1 MHLNACWYRDGIHS
15 YDNIHIATAVDT
27 PDGLLAPVVR
37 DVDRLALHQI
47 ADRTRQLVAQAR
59 CGQLS
64 QNQLSGGTFTISNLG
79 MYGIDGAPA
88 ARWLQRICER
98 LQTPNQ

>member
-1 MHLNACWYRDGIHS
+1 MHVNACWYRDGIHS

-37 DVDRLALHQI
+37 DVDRLALYQI
-47 ADRTRQLVAQAR
+47 ADRTRRLVAQAR
-59 CGQLS
+59 CG
-64 QNQLSGGTFTISNLG
+64 
-79 MYGIDGAPA
+79 
-88 ARWLQRICER
+88 QRICER